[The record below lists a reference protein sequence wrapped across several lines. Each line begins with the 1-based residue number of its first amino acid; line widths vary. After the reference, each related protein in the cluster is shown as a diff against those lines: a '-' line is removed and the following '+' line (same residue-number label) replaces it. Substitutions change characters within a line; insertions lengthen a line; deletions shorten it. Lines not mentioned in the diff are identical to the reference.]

1 MIETDS
7 CRAKEMDTSDLT
19 GLLLRGEKIVW
30 WGQPAQGLLFTSRD
44 WLLIPFSLVWG
55 GFAIFW
61 ETAVL
66 SSNGPFFMKL
76 WGIPF
81 VLIGLYFVAGRFLL
95 DAWIRRGLYYA
106 VTDKR
111 VLIFRSGP
119 FRKFTAINLAQL
131 PDANL
136 SESSGGRGTI
146 RFGAVAPMWSGNHF
160 SWTPS
165 LDPAPQFIAIE
176 DARNVFDHIQR
187 VAGKGA

>member
-1 MIETDS
+1 
-7 CRAKEMDTSDLT
+7 MDTSDLT
-19 GLLLRGEKIVW
+19 GLLLRGEKVAW
-30 WGQPAQGLLFTSRD
+30 RGQPAQGLLFTSRD
-44 WLLIPFSLVWG
+44 WLMIPFSRFWG

-66 SSNGPFFMKL
+66 ATNGPVFMKL
-76 WGIPF
+76 FGIPF
-81 VLIGLYFVAGRFLL
+81 VLIGLYLVVGRFLL

-119 FRKFTAINLAQL
+119 FRKFTAINLGQL
-131 PDANL
+131 PDVNL
-136 SESSGGRGTI
+136 SESPGGRGTI
-146 RFGAVAPMWSGNHF
+146 RFGAATSTWSRNQF

-165 LDPAPQFIAIE
+165 LDSTPQFIAIE

-187 VAGKGA
+187 AAIRGDRSSSIH